1 MKFYPILFL
10 FLLTQIFITLPFQ
23 KNFIN
28 VENQY
33 SEDIVYSVLRSGGLG
48 PAIIFKAPFISV
60 TQVDITLIIQPAR
73 GEQVY
78 FAIYLGN
85 TAFNV
90 ALAICI
96 IEIRRFEKQPL

>member
-1 MKFYPILFL
+1 MKFYPIM
-10 FLLTQIFITLPFQ
+10 FLLLLAQIFVTLPVQ

-28 VENQY
+28 AEDHF
-33 SEDIVYSVLRSGGLG
+33 SEDTVYSVLRSGGLG

-60 TQVDITLIIQPAR
+60 TQVDVTLIIQPKR

-85 TAFNV
+85 TALNV
-90 ALAICI
+90 ALLICI